1 MFFTID
7 SDSSE
12 AIYMQLYNQIIF
24 CIATEQL
31 KTGESL
37 PSVRQLADEIGI
49 NMHTVNKTY
58 ALLREEGYIR
68 IDRRRGAVIDVD
80 MNHLMALQEIRK
92 PLQLVIARAL
102 CRNVSSEEIHLLI
115 DNIIDEFGKD

>member
-1 MFFTID
+1 MFFRID
-7 SDSSE
+7 SDSNE

-31 KTGESL
+31 KTGETL
-37 PSVRQLADEIGI
+37 PSVRQLADAIGI

-58 ALLREEGYIR
+58 ALLREQGYIR
-68 IDRRRGAVIDVD
+68 LDRRHGAVVDVD
-80 MNHLMALQEIRK
+80 MNHLMALQEIRE
-92 PLQLVIARAL
+92 PLKVIIARAL

-115 DNIIDEFGKD
+115 DNIIEEFGKD